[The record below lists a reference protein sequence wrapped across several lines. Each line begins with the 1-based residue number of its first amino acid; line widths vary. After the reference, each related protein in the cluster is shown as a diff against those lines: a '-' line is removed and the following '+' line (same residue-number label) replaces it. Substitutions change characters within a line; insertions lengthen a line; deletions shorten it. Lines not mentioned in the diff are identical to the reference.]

1 LRPKEAAVDQ
11 LIGVVVSKVGERT
24 AVLELTGEHDLAT
37 EDAIERLLLRLV
49 AENASVVV
57 DVTNAC
63 YVDSSFLGNLLRVDE
78 LARVEGKRIFLQV
91 GTTSPVRRSF
101 DLTLVLNRLAH
112 ASSRRQA
119 LAAAP
124 PLPRK
129 AEPESLYP
137 PASTLAARMMDAFN
151 RRDWELLQTLYHP
164 EALLPTVAANGQPL
178 TPRQLLAVVKPTTVD
193 GVYQYTIDRFLDLD
207 PRVCVGSGRVRHRL
221 TPNGLADHSQHWLYV
236 FNEGLLWRSGLYT
249 TLSKA
254 KQAFADQG
262 YDLGLEAAITKRI
275 LVGD

>member
-1 LRPKEAAVDQ
+1 VDQ
-11 LIGVVVSKVGERT
+11 LGGIVVSKVGETT
-24 AVLELTGEHDLAT
+24 AVLELSGDHDLAT

-49 AENASVVV
+49 AENDSVVI
-57 DVTNAC
+57 DLTNAD

-78 LARVEGKRIFLQV
+78 LARAEGKRLFLQV
-91 GTTSPVRRSF
+91 GATSPVRRSF
-101 DLTLVLNRLAH
+101 DLTLVLDRLAH

-119 LAAAP
+119 LALAAAP
-124 PLPRK
+124 PLRQQ
-129 AEPESLYP
+129 AEPDSEVYP
-137 PASTLAARMMDAFN
+137 AASTLAARMMDAFN

-164 EALLPTVAANGQPL
+164 EALLPTVAGNGQPL

-193 GVYQYTIDRFLDLD
+193 GVYQYAIHRFLDLD

-236 FNEGLLWRSGLYT
+236 FKDGLLWRSGLYT

-262 YDLGLEAAITKRI
+262 YDLGLEPTATTRI
-275 LVGD
+275 LGR